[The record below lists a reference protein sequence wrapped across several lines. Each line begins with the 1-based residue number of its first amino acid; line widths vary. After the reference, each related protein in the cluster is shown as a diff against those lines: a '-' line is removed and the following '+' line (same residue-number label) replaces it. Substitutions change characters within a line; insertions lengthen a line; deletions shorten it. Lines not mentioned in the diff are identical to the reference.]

1 MYRAQPP
8 PRKYEEYAYVL
19 DFNSRG
25 KSSTVRG
32 REGIIVTAIGEDR
45 LTLLEVLGI
54 PNSTF
59 EIGEKIYIGKDGRTK
74 VLSVLGKMEYDK
86 ISSSAQ
92 SELQTVV
99 QTIVTAIGE
108 DRLTLLEILG
118 IPNTTFEIG
127 EKIYIGKDG
136 RTKVLSVLGKM
147 EYDKISSSAQSE
159 LPTVVQTIVT
169 ANESKFVEYLN
180 NARPLTPRIH
190 ALELIP
196 GIGKTY
202 MKTMLEEREKKKF
215 ESYQDLQDRVG
226 FKDPV
231 KHISERIMD
240 EITGESRMNLFV
252 KR

>member
-1 MYRAQPP
+1 MHRAQSTS
-8 PRKYEEYAYVL
+8 RKYEEHAYVL
-19 DFNSRG
+19 DYNSRG

-59 EIGEKIYIGKDGRTK
+59 EIGEKIYIGKEGRTK

-92 SELQTVV
+92 SELETVIE
-99 QTIVTAIGE
+99 TIVT
-108 DRLTLLEILG
+108 T
-118 IPNTTFEIG
+118 
-127 EKIYIGKDG
+127 
-136 RTKVLSVLGKM
+136 
-147 EYDKISSSAQSE
+147 
-159 LPTVVQTIVT
+159 
-169 ANESKFVEYLN
+169 NESKFVLYLN
-180 NARPLTPRIH
+180 NAQPLTPRIH

-215 ESYQDLQDRVG
+215 ESYQDLQERVG
-226 FKDPV
+226 FKEPI
-231 KHISERIMD
+231 KHISERILD

>member
-1 MYRAQPP
+1 MHRSQFP

-19 DFNSRG
+19 DFNPQG

-45 LTLLEVLGI
+45 LTLLEVLGV
-54 PNSTF
+54 PNSIF
-59 EIGEKIYIGKDGRTK
+59 EVGERIYIGKEGRTK
-74 VLSVLGKMEYDK
+74 VLSVLGKMEHDN
-86 ISSSAQ
+86 
-92 SELQTVV
+92 V
-99 QTIVTAIGE
+99 
-108 DRLTLLEILG
+108 
-118 IPNTTFEIG
+118 
-127 EKIYIGKDG
+127 
-136 RTKVLSVLGKM
+136 
-147 EYDKISSSAQSE
+147 SSSAQSE
-159 LPTVVQTIVT
+159 LPSVVENIVT
-169 ANESKFVEYLN
+169 TNESKFVEYLN

-215 ESYQDLQDRVG
+215 ESYQDLQERVG
-226 FKDPV
+226 FKDPI

-240 EITGESRMNLFV
+240 EITGQSRMNLFV